1 MNTRKSNVKSRIVEA
16 AWALFYEHG
25 YDATTVED
33 IVLRSGTSKG
43 SFYHYF
49 ESKDA
54 LLDSL
59 AYLFDA
65 KYEELEGSIGEA
77 ESTATVLLRLNRELF
92 DMIERRIDVALLSRL
107 LSAQLMAKGARSLL
121 DRDRLYYKLL
131 RRIVLRGQERGELVA
146 DRSAGDI
153 VKHYALA
160 ERALLYDWC
169 LANGEYSL
177 GESAARLMPTFL
189 APIFREN
196 EK

>member
-1 MNTRKSNVKSRIVEA
+1 MKKSNTKSRIVEA
-16 AWALFYEHG
+16 AWELFYEVG

-33 IVLRSGTSKG
+33 IVTRSATSKG

-54 LLDSL
+54 LLGSL

-65 KYEELEGSIGEA
+65 KYEELSGTIGEEENA
-77 ESTATVLLRLNRELF
+77 FDVLLRLNRELF
-92 DMIERRIDVALLSRL
+92 DMIEKRIDVALLSRL
-107 LSAQLMAKGARSLL
+107 LSAQLMAKGERSLL

-131 RRIVLRGQERGELVA
+131 RRTVLNGQERGELTD

-153 VKHYALA
+153 VKLYAMA

-169 LANGEYSL
+169 LSNGEYSL
-177 GESAARLMPTFL
+177 REYAARTMPEFL
-189 APIFREN
+189 ALVKRN

>member
-1 MNTRKSNVKSRIVEA
+1 MKKSNTKSRIVEA
-16 AWALFYEHG
+16 AWELFYEVG

-33 IVLRSGTSKG
+33 IVTRSATSKG

-54 LLDSL
+54 LLGSL

-65 KYEELEGSIGEA
+65 KYEELAGTIREDENA
-77 ESTATVLLRLNRELF
+77 FDVLLRLNRELF
-92 DMIERRIDVALLSRL
+92 DMIEKRIDVALLSRL
-107 LSAQLMAKGARSLL
+107 LSAQLMAKGERSLL

-131 RRIVLRGQERGELVA
+131 RRTVLNGQERGELTD

-153 VKHYALA
+153 VKLYAMA

-169 LANGEYSL
+169 LSNGEYSL
-177 GESAARLMPTFL
+177 REYAARTMPDFL
-189 APIFREN
+189 ASVRKN
-196 EK
+196 KK

>member
-1 MNTRKSNVKSRIVEA
+1 MKRSNTKSRIVEA
-16 AWALFYEHG
+16 AWELFYERG
-25 YDATTVED
+25 YDDTTVED
-33 IVLRSGTSKG
+33 IVRRSETSKG

-54 LLDSL
+54 LLGSL

-65 KYEELEGSIGEA
+65 KYEELAGTIGEDENA
-77 ESTATVLLRLNRELF
+77 FDVLLRLNRELF
-92 DMIERRIDVALLSRL
+92 DMIEKRIDVALLSRL
-107 LSAQLMAKGARSLL
+107 LSAQLMAKGERSLL

-131 RRIVLRGQERGELVA
+131 RRTVLTGQERGELTD

-153 VKHYALA
+153 VKLYAMA

-169 LANGEYSL
+169 LSNGEYSL
-177 GESAARLMPTFL
+177 REYAARTMPEFL
-189 APIFREN
+189 ASVRKN

>member
-1 MNTRKSNVKSRIVEA
+1 MNTKKSNVKSRIVEA

-25 YDATTVED
+25 YDATTIED

-54 LLDSL
+54 LLGSL

-65 KYEELEGSIGEA
+65 KYEELEGSIGEDEDA
-77 ESTATVLLRLNRELF
+77 LTVLLRLNRELF

-107 LSAQLMAKGARSLL
+107 LAAQLMAKGERSLL

-131 RRIVLRGQERGELVA
+131 RRIVLRGQERGELVT

-153 VKHYALA
+153 VKHYAMT

-169 LANGEYSL
+169 LANAEYSL
-177 GESAARLMPTFL
+177 RESAERLLPTFL
-189 APIFREN
+189 APILAKN

>member
-1 MNTRKSNVKSRIVEA
+1 MKNTNTKARIVEA
-16 AWALFYEHG
+16 AWQLFYEHG

-33 IVLRSGTSKG
+33 VVRASGTSKG

-54 LLDSL
+54 LLGSL

-65 KYEELEGSIGEA
+65 KYTELENEGRLSGNAFE
-77 ESTATVLLRLNRELF
+77 VLLFLNRELF
-92 DMIERRIDVALLSRL
+92 DMIEKRIDVALLSRL
-107 LSAQLMAKGARSLL
+107 LSAQLMARTERSLL
-121 DRDRLYYKLL
+121 DRDRQYYKLL
-131 RRIVLRGQERGELVA
+131 RRIVLRGQENGELVT

-153 VKHYALA
+153 VKLYAMA

-169 LANGEYSL
+169 LSSGEYSL
-177 GESAARLMPTFL
+177 REYAAKTMKELLGAIAVF
-189 APIFREN
+189 

>member
-1 MNTRKSNVKSRIVEA
+1 MKKSNTKSRIVEA
-16 AWALFYEHG
+16 AWELFYEVG

-33 IVLRSGTSKG
+33 IVTRSQTSKG

-54 LLDSL
+54 LLGSL

-65 KYEELEGSIGEA
+65 KYEELADSIGEDEDA
-77 ESTATVLLRLNRELF
+77 FDILLRLNRELF
-92 DMIERRIDVALLSRL
+92 DMIEKRIDVALLSRL
-107 LSAQLMAKGARSLL
+107 LSAQLMAKGERSLL

-131 RRIVLRGQERGELVA
+131 RRTVLLGQERGQLTDA
-146 DRSAGDI
+146 RSAGDI
-153 VKHYALA
+153 VKLYAMA

-169 LANGEYSL
+169 LSNGEYSL
-177 GESAARLMPTFL
+177 REYAARSMPEFL
-189 APIFREN
+189 ASVRAK

>member
-1 MNTRKSNVKSRIVEA
+1 MKKSNTKSRIVEA
-16 AWALFYEHG
+16 AWALFYELG
-25 YDATTVED
+25 YEATTVED
-33 IVLRSGTSKG
+33 IVRTSHTSRG

-54 LLDSL
+54 LLGSL

-65 KYEELEGSIGEA
+65 KYEELLGSIGDE
-77 ESTATVLLRLNRELF
+77 EDSFDILLRLNRELF
-92 DMIERRIDVALLSRL
+92 DMIEKRIDVALLSRL
-107 LSAQLMAKGARSLL
+107 FSAQLMAKGERSLL

-153 VKHYALA
+153 VKLYAMV

-169 LANGEYSL
+169 LASGEYSL
-177 GESAARLMPTFL
+177 RDAAARTLPEFL
-189 APIFREN
+189 AGIRTA
-196 EK
+196 KK

>member
-1 MNTRKSNVKSRIVEA
+1 MKKSNTKSRIVEA
-16 AWALFYEHG
+16 AWALFYELG
-25 YDATTVED
+25 YEATTVED
-33 IVLRSGTSKG
+33 IVRTSRTSRG

-54 LLDSL
+54 LLGSL

-65 KYEELEGSIGEA
+65 KYEELEGSIGDE
-77 ESTATVLLRLNRELF
+77 EDSFDLLLRLNRELF
-92 DMIERRIDVALLSRL
+92 DMIEKRIDVALLSRL
-107 LSAQLMAKGARSLL
+107 FSAQLMAKGERSLL

-153 VKHYALA
+153 VKLYAMV

-169 LANGEYSL
+169 LASGEYSL
-177 GESAARLMPTFL
+177 RDASARTLPEFL
-189 APIFREN
+189 SGIRAA
-196 EK
+196 KK